1 MPRGRKGTME
11 QRIAKWDNLKFWMI
25 LCVVTGHVIYQ
36 FHGTSFETDALYLFI
51 YSFHMPVFMFVA
63 GLFSK
68 NAVKE
73 KRYELIVEYLA
84 IYVIMKFTETLGNYI
99 ATGKSSFHFL
109 WESGPAWFALA
120 MAVFLFVTMLLKDYR
135 PPVILALAVM
145 IGCFAGL
152 DTHFGDHF
160 ASMRICVF
168 YPVFLAGFY
177 MEPKAFD
184 LSNLTKTNRIIVKAA
199 SLAVLV
205 IVCFLAF
212 RYFGDSKVL
221 IRLFKGKY
229 EYAEMGMRLDGVVWR
244 MLCYAFWGVMI
255 PAVIFLTDGKER
267 IYTWLGSRSMSVFI
281 WHNLAIAIVIR
292 ATGLRR
298 ILMVNMPN
306 YYLIGAVCIA
316 GVITVLTAYLPGF
329 RISKK
334 LRARKRGDGIPEASE
349 Q

>member
-1 MPRGRKGTME
+1 ME
-11 QRIAKWDNLKFWMI
+11 QRIAKWDNVKFWMI
-25 LCVVTGHVIYQ
+25 LSVVTGHVIYQ
-36 FHGTSFETDALYLFI
+36 FHGTSFETDALYLFL

-84 IYVIMKFTETLGNYI
+84 VYVIMKFTQTLGNYI

-120 MAVFLFVTMLLKDYR
+120 MAVYLFVTILLKDYR
-135 PPVILALAVM
+135 PSYILVLALL
-145 IGCFAGL
+145 IGCLAGL

-177 MEPKAFD
+177 TDPKVF
-184 LSNLTKTNRIIVKAA
+184 NLDKFTKSGKILVKVA
-199 SLAVLV
+199 SFAVLA
-205 IVCFLAF
+205 IVFILAF

-229 EYAEMGMRLDGVVWR
+229 EYPEMGMHLDGVLWR
-244 MLCYAFWGVMI
+244 LLCYAFWSVMI
-255 PAVIFLTDGKER
+255 SAVIFLTGEKER
-267 IYTWLGSRSMSVFI
+267 LYTWIGSRSMSIFI
-281 WHNLAIAIVIR
+281 WHTLVIAIVIR

-298 ILMVNMPN
+298 ILMMNMPH

-334 LRARKRGDGIPEASE
+334 LKKGDR
-349 Q
+349 